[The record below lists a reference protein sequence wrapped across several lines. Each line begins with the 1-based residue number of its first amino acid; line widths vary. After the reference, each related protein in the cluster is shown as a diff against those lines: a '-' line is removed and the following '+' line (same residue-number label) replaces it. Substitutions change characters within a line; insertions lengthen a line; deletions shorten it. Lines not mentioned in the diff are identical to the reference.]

1 MNMLGMVIVVVVFMV
16 MIIGVS
22 GAAARSTVVL
32 LTFIIFLAYI
42 LLTLVIILFTLVIIL
57 FTLIMIFSTFYTS
70 FAVFIETVSTQ
81 DVTELTIFV
90 KAINTLAAVVTLP
103 TISSIQ
109 ICGFVKECAVKVFII
124 IRLVV
129 VILFLILAASHTV
142 YVKTGRRTKCITEL
156 AILVKAI
163 YALAAIFALPAVT
176 IVWIGKGNEEFA
188 FLVFSKVS
196 ITVFIILFFAFRGVF
211 FLFTAFLAVD
221 VESSRCTEGV
231 TGFTVVIKAIDTLA
245 SVFALPSV
253 AIVRIFE
260 GGKEFALFFF
270 LIIRNAASFTVS
282 TQVI

>member
-16 MIIGVS
+16 MIIGVVS

-32 LTFIIFLAYI
+32 LTFIILLAYILLAYI
-42 LLTLVIILFTLVIIL
+42 LLTLVIILFTLIL
-57 FTLIMIFSTFYTS
+57 IFSTFYTS
-70 FAVFIETVSTQ
+70 FAVFVETVSTQ

-90 KAINTLAAVVTLP
+90 KAINALAAVVTLP
-103 TISSIQ
+103 TISHIQ
-109 ICGFVKECAVKVFII
+109 ICGFIKECAVKVFII

-129 VILFLILAASHTV
+129 VFVFLILAASHTI
-142 YVKTGRRTKCITEL
+142 YVKTCGRTSCITGL
-156 AILVKAI
+156 AIVVKAI
-163 YALAAIFALPAVT
+163 NALAAIFALPAVT

-188 FLVFSKVS
+188 FFAFSEVS
-196 ITVFIILFFAFRGVF
+196 ITVFIILVF

-221 VESSRCTEGV
+221 VEPSRCTEGV

-260 GGKEFALFFF
+260 GSKEFALFLF
-270 LIIRNAASFTVS
+270 LIIRNATSFTVS

>member
-1 MNMLGMVIVVVVFMV
+1 MDVNMNMLGMVIVVVVFMV

-57 FTLIMIFSTFYTS
+57 FTLVIILFTLIMIFSTFYTS

-90 KAINTLAAVVTLP
+90 KAINTLVAVVTLP

-129 VILFLILAASHTV
+129 VIVFLILAAGHTV

-176 IVWIGKGNEEFA
+176 IIWIGKGNEEFA
-188 FLVFSKVS
+188 FLIFSKV
-196 ITVFIILFFAFRGVF
+196 ITILIFVFDSVVLFFA
-211 FLFTAFLAVD
+211 ASLAVD
-221 VESSRCTEGV
+221 IE
-231 TGFTVVIKAIDTLA
+231 A
-245 SVFALPSV
+245 S
-253 AIVRIFE
+253 
-260 GGKEFALFFF
+260 
-270 LIIRNAASFTVS
+270 
-282 TQVI
+282 

>member
-1 MNMLGMVIVVVVFMV
+1 MNMLGMVIVVIVFMV

-22 GAAARSTVVL
+22 GAAARSNVVL
-32 LTFIIFLAYI
+32 LTFIILLAYILLAYI
-42 LLTLVIILFTLVIIL
+42 LLTLVIILFTLIL
-57 FTLIMIFSTFYTS
+57 IFSTFYTS
-70 FAVFIETVSTQ
+70 FAVFVETVSTQ

-90 KAINTLAAVVTLP
+90 KAINALAAVVTLP
-103 TISSIQ
+103 TISHIQ
-109 ICGFVKECAVKVFII
+109 ICGFIKECAVKVFII

-129 VILFLILAASHTV
+129 VFVFLILAASNTI
-142 YVKTGRRTKCITEL
+142 YVKTGGRTKCVTEL
-156 AILVKAI
+156 AIVIKAI

-188 FLVFSKVS
+188 FLAFSKVS
-196 ITVFIILFFAFRGVF
+196 ITVFIILFFVLVF

-221 VESSRCTEGV
+221 VEPSRCTEGV

-260 GGKEFALFFF
+260 GGKEFALFLF